1 MGVVSFY
8 MSFSWEILPLGLNDL
23 EMICCHIKQDIPLVS
38 IVFQFSI
45 VLLLSPLGTSDHYGH
60 LNEFHNMQWGF
71 QSGKS
76 TVSALLYV
84 IHEWFKELEA
94 GNEVCAIFFDIR
106 KAFDSVPHQLLLDKL
121 HALNLDP
128 VIVFWIRSYLTERK
142 QHVVV
147 GGHSSTDMPVLSGV
161 PQESVLGPLLFFNL
175 H

>member
-1 MGVVSFY
+1 
-8 MSFSWEILPLGLNDL
+8 
-23 EMICCHIKQDIPLVS
+23 
-38 IVFQFSI
+38 
-45 VLLLSPLGTSDHYGH
+45 
-60 LNEFHNMQWGF
+60 MQWGF

-84 IHEWFKELEA
+84 IHEWFKDLEA

-106 KAFDSVPHQLLLDKL
+106 KAFHSVPHQPLLDKL

-142 QHVVV
+142 QHVVG

-161 PQESVLGPLLFFNL
+161 PQESVLGPLLFFIYINDVL
-175 H
+175 TIEMSGGSVLICLQMICCYLNQLDLMKIFASCSQILANGLILIFCLLTLQSVSV